1 MSNPYLIKE
10 PTCISFSGG
19 RTSAFM
25 LKKILDANNGLPA
38 DCYVC
43 FANTGK
49 EDEATLKFVKDIE
62 DNWNVKITWL
72 EFNNES
78 EHGFDLV
85 NFETASRDGEP
96 FQRLI
101 RYKGILPNVF
111 MRFCTQE
118 LKVKIIRNYLKSINA
133 DVDDRSHYVGIR
145 SDEPRRL
152 AKVGIDMCPLARD
165 GITEHHI
172 GEFWS
177 KNNFDLKL
185 PKVGMNTLSNC
196 DLCFLKGDKILAAII
211 QDKPSRATWWIKME
225 EEQQKKL
232 DFKKDN
238 MIATFRKGSV
248 SYQQMMTF
256 SKNQTDMF
264 SSESI
269 SCFCGD

>member
-1 MSNPYLIKE
+1 MNNYYHIKE

-25 LKKILDANNGLPA
+25 LKKILDANNGLPNN
-38 DCYVC
+38 CYVC

-49 EDEATLKFVKDIE
+49 EDEATLKFIKDIE
-62 DNWNVKITWL
+62 DNWNVKIIWL
-72 EFNNES
+72 EFNNNS
-78 EHGFDLV
+78 NNGFDIV
-85 NFETASRDGEP
+85 NYETASRKGEP
-96 FQRLI
+96 FERLI
-101 RYKGILPNVF
+101 KYKNMLPNVF

-145 SDEPRRL
+145 ADEPRRL

-177 KNNFDLKL
+177 KNNFDLNL
-185 PKVGMNTLSNC
+185 PKVGLNILSNC

-211 QDKPSRATWWIKME
+211 KDKPSRATWWIEMEKMQQE
-225 EEQQKKL
+225 KMIEQGKTG
-232 DFKKDN
+232 
-238 MIATFRKGSV
+238 IATFRKGSV
-248 SYQQMMTF
+248 SYEKMMTF
-256 SKNQTDMF
+256 TENQTDMF
-264 SSESI
+264 STTSI
-269 SCFCGD
+269 ACFCGD